1 MKYSSTPYE
10 KSGKK
15 IPGNS
20 SNFSNSN
27 TSKSSFGIE
36 SPVSSMSHGSEAV
49 KCGGLC
55 SKGSP
60 NLVGSSSQP
69 SIKGS
74 RKEVTLKHPEEVS
87 LIKVCH
93 D

>member
-10 KSGKK
+10 KSEKK

-49 KCGGLC
+49 SAEVFAVKALQT
-55 SKGSP
+55 SLVHLV
-60 NLVGSSSQP
+60 NLA
-69 SIKGS
+69 
-74 RKEVTLKHPEEVS
+74 LKVPG
-87 LIKVCH
+87 KK
-93 D
+93 